1 MPSKRPQN
9 GWRTGN
15 DPTLK
20 ALRAIAVL
28 ALIGMLVWWVVADA
42 EENPLVGALLVGAI
56 LAALFGDLGI
66 TLPFLR
72 TERRYDDEE
81 DEDVDDSE

>member
-1 MPSKRPQN
+1 MPTKHPRN

-20 ALRAIAVL
+20 ALRAVAVV
-28 ALIGMLVWWVVADA
+28 ALIALLVWWVMADA

-56 LAALFGDLGI
+56 LASLFGDLGI

-72 TERRYDDEE
+72 AEREYDEE
-81 DEDVDDSE
+81 NDGDGE